1 MNRLRRKRLKKKISL
16 KALLS
21 KQEKEM
27 NSVVGESRKLQKEGE
42 ENLKVE
48 GCNLYILHFFSLLF
62 SCSIR
67 YVALHST
74 DYHYLLSLIKYFMD
88 NG

>member
-1 MNRLRRKRLKKKISL
+1 MKRLRRKRLKKKLSL
-16 KALLS
+16 KALIS
-21 KQEKEM
+21 KQEEEM
-27 NSVVGESRKLQKEGE
+27 NSVVGESRELRKEGQ

-48 GCNLYILHFFSLLF
+48 RCNLYILHVFSLLF